1 MWRMKNLQAGIW
13 EWQRLHIVQGSG
25 CFYGSLML
33 LVLSR
38 AMLDLDEMGKCRGN
52 TFLVRCE
59 VTMDHGSRRLV
70 VVEGV
75 VLFEE

>member
-1 MWRMKNLQAGIW
+1 
-13 EWQRLHIVQGSG
+13 
-25 CFYGSLML
+25 
-33 LVLSR
+33 
-38 AMLDLDEMGKCRGN
+38 MLDLDEMGKCRGN